1 MILVVGATGDL
12 GSRVASRLR
21 SEGQPVRC
29 LVRTSTD
36 DAGLR
41 ETGAEVVR
49 GDLTVPTSLGAA
61 CEGIDAVIATATAIG
76 RRLTGASTSTI
87 GDVDEKGMVSLVDA
101 AENAG
106 VHRFV
111 YLSFTGVETPIGTP
125 LERAKLS
132 VEKRLR
138 ISSMQTVIVRA
149 DAFQEVHLAP
159 MARFDIASGK
169 ASIIGKGNTKR
180 RWVATEDVAALLCAV
195 ALEPA
200 PPSLI
205 EFGGPEALTK
215 NEAVAIAQDLT
226 HRRMKVQRM
235 PRPVARLAVR
245 LLNRRNDA
253 LASAFGAGL
262 HQDLYE
268 ATWDDMP
275 LRQRGINPKAATD
288 FLREQASQLSHETR
302 DH

>member
-12 GSRVASRLR
+12 GSRVTGRLR

-29 LVRTSTD
+29 LVRTGTN

-41 ETGAEVVR
+41 EIGAEVVR
-49 GDLTVPTSLGAA
+49 GDLTVPASLGAA
-61 CEGIDAVIATATAIG
+61 CEGIDTVIATATAIG
-76 RRLTGASTSTI
+76 RRLTGASSSTI
-87 GDVDEKGMVSLVDA
+87 VEVDEKGMVSLVDA
-101 AENAG
+101 AETAG
-106 VHRFV
+106 VHRLV
-111 YLSFTGVETPIGTP
+111 YLSFAGVDAPVGTP
-125 LERAKLS
+125 LEHAKLA
-132 VEKRLR
+132 VEKRLGN
-138 ISSMQTVIVRA
+138 SSMQTVIVRA

-169 ASIIGKGNTKR
+169 AAIIGKGNTKR
-180 RWVATEDVAALLCAV
+180 RWVATEDVAILLCAV
-195 ALEPA
+195 ALESA
-200 PPSLI
+200 PPALI
-205 EFGGPEALTK
+205 EVGGPEPLTK

-226 HRRMKVQRM
+226 RRGMKVQRM

-288 FLREQASQLSHETR
+288 FLREQASQLPQQTWK
-302 DH
+302 

>member
-1 MILVVGATGDL
+1 L
-12 GSRVASRLR
+12 RVI
-21 SEGQPVRC
+21 
-29 LVRTSTD
+29 
-36 DAGLR
+36 
-41 ETGAEVVR
+41 GAEIVR
-49 GDLTVPTSLGAA
+49 GDLTVPASLGAA
-61 CEGIDAVIATATAIG
+61 CEGIDTVIATATAIG
-76 RRLTGASTSTI
+76 RRLTGASSSAI
-87 GDVDEKGMVSLVDA
+87 VEVDEKGMVSLVDA
-101 AENAG
+101 AETAG

-111 YLSFTGVETPIGTP
+111 YLSFAGVDAPIGTP
-125 LERAKLS
+125 LEHAKLA
-132 VEKRLR
+132 VEKRLGN
-138 ISSMQTVIVRA
+138 SSMQTVIVRA

-169 ASIIGKGNTKR
+169 AAIIGKGNTKR
-180 RWVATEDVAALLCAV
+180 RWVATEDVAILLCAV
-195 ALEPA
+195 ALESA
-200 PPSLI
+200 PPALI
-205 EFGGPEALTK
+205 EVGGPELLTK

-226 HRRMKVQRM
+226 RRGMNVQRM

-288 FLREQASQLSHETR
+288 FLREQASQLPQQT
-302 DH
+302 

>member
-12 GSRVASRLR
+12 GGRVTRRLL

-29 LVRTSTD
+29 LLR
-36 DAGLR
+36 AGKDHTVLR
-41 ETGAEVVR
+41 EIGAEIVR
-49 GDLTVPTSLGAA
+49 GDLTLPVSLKAA
-61 CEGIDAVIATATAIG
+61 CEGIDTVIATATAIG
-76 RRLTGASTSTI
+76 RRLAGASSSTI
-87 GDVDEKGMVSLVDA
+87 REVDEEGMGSLVDA
-101 AENAG
+101 AEAAG

-111 YLSFTGVETPIGTP
+111 YLSFNGIGTPIGTP
-125 LERAKLS
+125 LEHAKLA
-132 VEKRLR
+132 VEKRLGH
-138 ISSMQTVIVRA
+138 SSMQTVIVRA

-159 MARFDIASGK
+159 MARFDVAGGK
-169 ASIIGKGNTKR
+169 AAIIGKGNTKR

-195 ALEPA
+195 ALESA
-200 PPSLI
+200 PPVLI
-205 EFGGPEALTK
+205 EVGGPELLTK

-245 LLNRRNDA
+245 LLNRRKDA

-268 ATWDDMP
+268 ATWDDKP
-275 LRQRGINPKAATD
+275 LRERGINPKAATD
-288 FLREQASQLSHETR
+288 FLREQASKLP
-302 DH
+302 